1 MTIHP
6 LKTKYRPIA
15 IFLLINSF
23 VFSSML
29 LYLAASAV
37 LILSSYPD

>member
-1 MTIHP
+1 MLIHP

-29 LYLAASAV
+29 LYLVASV
-37 LILSSYPD
+37 LLLISLYPD